1 MSLLLCS
8 CRANTGL
15 KGEDFN
21 RNLYI
26 NTLDFATI
34 HVYPQ
39 SFGLSNTSYQN
50 VNEFYVGEGPPPRAC
65 ASMSRRIACCVSAS
79 HMLPAQD
86 ACWACF
92 VPTHRA
98 HLAAG
103 DRMRLARSAG
113 KPLLVEEFGA
123 ARDYLADTATGRGT
137 VMAR

>member
-1 MSLLLCS
+1 MPLLVCS

-65 ASMSRRIACCVSAS
+65 ASMSRRIACCVIAL
-79 HMLPAQD
+79 HMLLP
-86 ACWACF
+86 
-92 VPTHRA
+92 
-98 HLAAG
+98 
-103 DRMRLARSAG
+103 
-113 KPLLVEEFGA
+113 
-123 ARDYLADTATGRGT
+123 
-137 VMAR
+137 